1 MTDFNQVFLN
11 YAREDFE
18 SAKKLYAQLTDCGIS
33 VWFDERSLVISEAWK
48 LRIKQEIEN
57 SRFFIALLSSNSV
70 QKQGY
75 VQEEIKEAL
84 ELQKRGEKDILI
96 LPVRLDECESLYP
109 ELKDIH
115 WVDLFPSWEEGFR
128 KLVRRFMSPRNLK
141 KDLEIIGFDLGH
153 GETAVAMT
161 TLFSTSPP
169 APIQINGKNSII
181 TAMGMSQGRI
191 LIGDDAY
198 KSTDITDLYILFKS
212 YRLNKPEVYE
222 PIENFVRRCL
232 EILREQGD
240 IQVNDED
247 TYFFVGSP
255 SGWTEDDRYEY
266 EKILRKAGM
275 TNVTVVPESRA
286 AFLDAKKSRDLNQSF
301 NQLADSVL
309 IIDIG
314 SSTTDFTIVKNYQEK
329 PLDFGHN
336 NLGVGLFDRAIFEKI
351 LNSFPE
357 AEKNKFNKLFLD
369 KPKLKAKCLLKCR
382 DVKEEYFSTA
392 NQDRWI
398 DSPIIQEVEI
408 LDNRNNLFFIE
419 LYKRDIEEILNYHF
433 PELCNKT
440 WFDAFHDEL
449 VECQKTEEYQTPKLV
464 LITGGGSRIR
474 LLKDICQEIF
484 PEAKIKIG
492 SELNLTVAKGLAL
505 VGRTDFKIKAFRSE
519 VDAFIASEKLL
530 STLKDE
536 LPKLADVIAN
546 QIFEQLLSIRIHNY
560 LLWIE
565 GYFDTIHEVNE
576 QIKLEIYDLA
586 NNWFKRIKLVDWDKK
601 LNDRIESL
609 TQDICDKYGIPKTTF
624 NLCIHPTKYYSLALE
639 SLEYDI
645 KNLAVQ
651 INTSNILLDTLP
663 ISIILL
669 NPMLSN
675 FLGLIGLSST
685 LAITLLMIP
694 FSMLSSM
701 INKRERLFDHNI
713 NQSIEQNRAE
723 ITKQIAEELK
733 KQLELTNLLDKFS
746 NSIKEALNKKAD
758 EAAVIIK

>member
-84 ELQKRGEKDILI
+84 ELQRKGDKDILI
-96 LPVRLDECESLYP
+96 LPVRLDECESVYP

-115 WVDLFPSWEEGFR
+115 WVDLFPSWEEGFS
-128 KLVRRFMSPRNLK
+128 KLVRIFMSPINLQ

-153 GETAVAMT
+153 GETAVAKT
-161 TLFSTSPP
+161 TLFSTSHP

-198 KSTDITDLYILFKS
+198 KSTNITDLSILFKS
-212 YRLNKPEVYE
+212 YRLNEPEVYE

-232 EILREQGD
+232 EILRTQRD
-240 IQVNDED
+240 IQENDED

-266 EKILRKAGM
+266 EKVLRKAGM
-275 TNVTVVPESRA
+275 TNITVVPESRA
-286 AFLDAKKSRDLNQSF
+286 AFLDAKESGDLNQSF

-336 NLGVGLFDRAIFEKI
+336 NLGVGLFDIAIFEKV
-351 LNSFPE
+351 LNSLPE
-357 AEKNKFNKLFLD
+357 AEKNKFEKLFLD

-382 DVKEEYFSTA
+382 DAKEKYFSTA

-398 DSPIIQEVEI
+398 HLPIIDEVEK
-408 LDNRNNLFFIE
+408 LDNRHNLFFIE
-419 LYKRDIEEILNYHF
+419 LYQRDMEEIVNYHF
-433 PELCNKT
+433 PELYNKT
-440 WFDAFHDEL
+440 WLDAFHDEL
-449 VECQKTEEYQTPKLV
+449 VRCQKAEEYQTPQLV

-484 PEAKIKIG
+484 PEAKIRIG
-492 SELNLTVAKGLAL
+492 SEPNLTVAKGLAL
-505 VGRTDFKIKAFRSE
+505 VGRTDFKIKAFRKE
-519 VDAFIASEKLL
+519 VDAFITSEKLL

-536 LPKLADVIAN
+536 LANLADDISN
-546 QIFEQLLSIRIHNY
+546 QLFGQLLIIRSTNY
-560 LLWIE
+560 YKWVV
-565 GYFDTIHEVNE
+565 GHFDTIDEVNE
-576 QIKLEIYDLA
+576 QIKSEIYDLA
-586 NNWFKRIKLVDWDKK
+586 NNCFKSINLVDWVEK
-601 LNDRIESL
+601 LTDQIESMSH
-609 TQDICDKYGIPKTTF
+609 DICDKYRIPRTTF
-624 NLCIHPTKYYSLALE
+624 NLFSQQTKYDILDLE
-639 SLEYDI
+639 SLGEE
-645 KNLAVQ
+645 
-651 INTSNILLDTLP
+651 INTSVNEIK
-663 ISIILL
+663 ISKLMLTIPFMLTISFVFMLWP
-669 NPMLSN
+669 PMLLQARRLLFSPV
-675 FLGLIGLSST
+675 FRRTIFSLLSGQD
-685 LAITLLMIP
+685 L
-694 FSMLSSM
+694 
-701 INKRERLFDHNI
+701 NKL
-713 NQSIEQNRAE
+713 IEQNRAE

-733 KQLELTNLLDKFS
+733 KQLTLTNLLDKFS

-758 EAAVIIK
+758 EAAVMIK